1 MIFGKLEKQRV
12 IRREVDYQ
20 HELNEASLRV
30 MRGIFRCTVLG
41 ILIAIVMKVQSA
53 YLTSRGENIVAW
65 LVGDMS
71 SAFYGR
77 NDVSAGFSYR
87 MPTHY
92 SSLLIAISTCFV
104 FLYGS
109 IRLGVGRSV
118 SYAFVEDVGGRSVTR
133 C

>member
-1 MIFGKLEKQRV
+1 M
-12 IRREVDYQ
+12 
-20 HELNEASLRV
+20 
-30 MRGIFRCTVLG
+30 
-41 ILIAIVMKVQSA
+41 
-53 YLTSRGENIVAW
+53 AW

-77 NDVSAGFSYR
+77 DDVSAGFSYR

-109 IRLGVGRSV
+109 IRLGVGRRFHVPLWKMSAV
-118 SYAFVEDVGGRSVTR
+118 VALLVAGYLLIDAFAGFSILLGIGVLLATIRPV
-133 C
+133 